1 MDLLTIISIIISL
14 IVGVVI
20 GRFLLQMVFKKQEQ
34 SAREKAALILKEA
47 EQQAEHHKKQR
58 TLEAKERFL
67 QLKAEHEKEVNQRN
81 GAIAQKENTI
91 RQKEQS
97 LNQKL
102 EHLNREKQEVD
113 NKAKKLEQ
121 LIELNEKKKEEVDLL
136 KNQHIKQ
143 LETIA
148 GLSAD
153 EAKEQLV
160 SSLREE
166 ARSQAIMQIK
176 DIVDEAK
183 LTASKEAKKVVI
195 QTIQRTATESA
206 IENTVSIFNIENDEV
221 KGRIIGREGRNIRAL
236 EAATGVEIIVDDTPE
251 AIILSGFDPV
261 RREIARLSL
270 HRLVTDGRIHPARI
284 EEVVAKTRN
293 QIEDEIVEIGERTVI
308 DLGIHGLHPELIR
321 MVGRMRYRSSYGQN
335 LLQHSREVANFAATM
350 AAELGLNVKHA
361 KRAGLLHDIGKV
373 PDDNP
378 ELPHAILG
386 MQLAEKYKEHP
397 DVCNA
402 IGAHHDEIEMTAMIS
417 PVVQACDAISGAR
430 PGARREVVESYI
442 KRLKELEALALSY
455 PGVEKTFAIQAGREL
470 RVVVESEKV
479 SDAQAEILAADISNR
494 IQTEMTY
501 PGQIKVTVIRE
512 TRSVSYAK

>member
-1 MDLLTIISIIISL
+1 MEIIGYILLGLVIGI
-14 IVGVVI
+14 GI
-20 GRFLLQMVFKKQEQ
+20 GRFMLRTLLKNQELSAQNKVKK
-34 SAREKAALILKEA
+34 ILKDA
-47 EQQAEHHKKQR
+47 ENNAEILKKNKL
-58 TLEAKERFL
+58 LEAKEKFL
-67 QLKAEHEKEVNQRN
+67 QLKSEHEQEINAKNNTINQR
-81 GAIAQKENTI
+81 ENSI
-91 RQKEQS
+91 KQKEQS

-102 EHLNREKQEVD
+102 ENINRKEQELENQRKNLERQTELAMKKQ
-113 NKAKKLEQ
+113 
-121 LIELNEKKKEEVDLL
+121 EEVDAL
-136 KNQHIKQ
+136 KNQHISQ

-153 EAKEQLV
+153 EARTQLID
-160 SSLREE
+160 SLKEE
-166 ARSQAIMQIK
+166 ARSKAMMQIK

-195 QTIQRTATESA
+195 QTIQRTATEAA
-206 IENTVSIFNIENDEV
+206 IENTVSIFNIESDEI
-221 KGRIIGREGRNIRAL
+221 KGRVIGREGRNIRAL

-261 RREIARLSL
+261 RREIARLAL

-284 EEVVAKTRN
+284 EEIVAKTRK

-335 LLQHSREVANFAATM
+335 LLQHSREVANFCATM
-350 AAELGLNVKHA
+350 ASELGLNVKLA

-397 DVCNA
+397 EVCNA
-402 IGAHHDEIEMTAMIS
+402 IGAHHDEIEMTSMIS
-417 PVVQACDAISGAR
+417 PVIQACDAISGAR

-442 KRLKELEALALSY
+442 KRLKELEELALSY

-470 RVVVESEKV
+470 RVVVESERV
-479 SDAQAEILAADISNR
+479 TDDQAEILAADISNR